1 MNLFSQLDVIPGV
14 VILLSRGRLHEAQ
27 VDIQETQSKEME
39 KPLLI
44 SLRVELANPRT
55 VLS

>member
-1 MNLFSQLDVIPGV
+1 MNLFSQLDMKPGV
-14 VILLSRGRLHEAQ
+14 VILSSRGRLHEAQ
-27 VDIQETQSKEME
+27 IDIQRMQSREME

>member
-1 MNLFSQLDVIPGV
+1 MNLFSQLDMKPGV
-14 VILLSRGRLHEAQ
+14 VILSSRGRLHEAQ
-27 VDIQETQSKEME
+27 IGIQRMQSREME

-55 VLS
+55 ILS